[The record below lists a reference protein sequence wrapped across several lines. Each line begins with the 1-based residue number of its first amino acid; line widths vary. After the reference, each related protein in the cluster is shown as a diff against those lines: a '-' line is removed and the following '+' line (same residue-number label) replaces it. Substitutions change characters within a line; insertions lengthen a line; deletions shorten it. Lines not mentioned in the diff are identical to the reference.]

1 MKPCLTYLFYTNTV
15 LVILSSCQD
24 EYTICEQ
31 NKLVQTNLRFY
42 QKNGSL
48 DVLTAPQQLT
58 FGALGSGTFLYSQ
71 ATGINTLDINLK
83 PGLDDSAKY
92 YVKTDLLAP
101 ADTLTLFY
109 STQIITL
116 SAECGNLNY
125 FQLSNIKTT
134 LNTVDSVKIIITA
147 VTNVTT
153 ENIKLYF

>member
-1 MKPCLTYLFYTNTV
+1 MKPFLTYLFYTTAA

-31 NKLVQTNLRFY
+31 NKLVQPNVRFY

-58 FGALGSGTFLYSQ
+58 FGVLGSSTFFYTD
-71 ATGINTLDINLK
+71 ATGINTLDINLN
-83 PGLDDSAKY
+83 PGLDSAKY
-92 YVKTDLLAP
+92 YIKTSLVAP

-109 STQIITL
+109 STQLVTL

-125 FQLSNIKTT
+125 FRLSNAKTT
-134 LNTVDSVKIIITA
+134 LNTLDSVKIINAAITNISA
-147 VTNVTT
+147 
-153 ENIKLYF
+153 ENIKIYY

>member
-1 MKPCLTYLFYTNTV
+1 MKPCLTYLFYTTAV

-58 FGALGSGTFLYSQ
+58 FGALGSSTFLYSEV
-71 ATGINTLDINLK
+71 TGINTLDINLK
-83 PGLDDSAKY
+83 PGLDYAKY

-134 LNTVDSVKIIITA
+134 LNTVDSVKIINAT
-147 VTNVTT
+147 VTNTSA
-153 ENIKLYF
+153 ENIKVYY